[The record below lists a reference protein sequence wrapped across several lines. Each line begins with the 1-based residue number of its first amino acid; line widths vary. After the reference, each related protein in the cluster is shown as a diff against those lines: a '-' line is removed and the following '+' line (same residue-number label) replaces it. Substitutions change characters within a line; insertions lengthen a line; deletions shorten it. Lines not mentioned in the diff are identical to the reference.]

1 MKSTIV
7 LIGGLFI
14 LFGIILGA
22 FGAHALESQLTFD
35 ELNSLKT
42 GIQYQIYHGL
52 ALLVIGFNF
61 DKVNK
66 VRLICRGIV
75 TGTILFSGSIYL
87 LSLDSLMDINLIFL
101 WPVTPIGGSIL
112 IVSWIMFVY
121 VLRKKIKH

>member
-7 LIGGLFI
+7 MIGGLFI

-22 FGAHALESQLTFD
+22 FGAHALESQLNFD
-35 ELNSLKT
+35 ELISLKT
-42 GIQYQIYHGL
+42 GIQYQLYHGL
-52 ALLVIGFNF
+52 ALLVLGFNF

-66 VRLICRGIV
+66 ARLICWGIV

-87 LSLDSLMDINLIFL
+87 LSLDSLMGINLSFL

-121 VLRKKIKH
+121 VLRKKIRH

>member
-7 LIGGLFI
+7 TIGGLFI

-22 FGAHALESQLTFD
+22 FGAHALESQLNFD

-42 GIQYQIYHGL
+42 GIQYQLYHGL
-52 ALLVIGFNF
+52 ALLVLGFNF
-61 DKVNK
+61 DKVHK
-66 VRLICRGIV
+66 ARLICWGIV

-87 LSLDSLMDINLIFL
+87 LSLDSLMGINLSFL

-121 VLRKKIKH
+121 VLRKKIRH

>member
-1 MKSTIV
+1 MKPTIV
-7 LIGGLFI
+7 MIGGLFI

-22 FGAHALESQLTFD
+22 FGAHALESQLSFD

-42 GIQYQIYHGL
+42 GIQYQLYHGL
-52 ALLVIGFNF
+52 ALLVLGFNF
-61 DKVNK
+61 DEVNK
-66 VRLICRGIV
+66 ARLICWGIV

-87 LSLDSLMDINLIFL
+87 LSLDSLLGIKLGFL

-121 VLRKKIKH
+121 ALRKKIKH